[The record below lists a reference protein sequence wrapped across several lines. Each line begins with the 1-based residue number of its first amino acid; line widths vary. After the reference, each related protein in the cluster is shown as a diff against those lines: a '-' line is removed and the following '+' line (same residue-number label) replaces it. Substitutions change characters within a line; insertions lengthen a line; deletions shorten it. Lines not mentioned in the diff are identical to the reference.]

1 MRKTSS
7 RERDSYIVENV
18 TLTELCRSCKVPA
31 DWITDLVDYGILD
44 PVGQRRTEWQFH
56 SISLIRTARAYRLNR
71 DLGVNL
77 SGIAL
82 VLDLLEERDRLARR
96 VARYESNADRET

>member
-1 MRKTSS
+1 MKKTSP
-7 RERDSYIVENV
+7 RERDSDIVETV
-18 TLTELCRSCKVPA
+18 TLTELCRSCNVPS
-31 DWITDLVDYGILD
+31 DWVTGLVNHGILD
-44 PVGQRRTEWQFH
+44 PVGPSRTEWQFY
-56 SISLIRTARAYRLNR
+56 SISLVRTARAYRLNR

-96 VARYESNADRET
+96 IARYEVNAD